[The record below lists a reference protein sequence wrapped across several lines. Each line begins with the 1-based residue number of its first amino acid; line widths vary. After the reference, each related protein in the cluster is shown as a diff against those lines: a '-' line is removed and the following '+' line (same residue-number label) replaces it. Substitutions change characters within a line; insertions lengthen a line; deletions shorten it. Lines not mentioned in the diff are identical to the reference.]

1 MGLIVHLVEVFL
13 PDMIDVFSF
22 LLDATPGGI
31 RGLPFTFILLL
42 DSLGKEATDL
52 CSLGYSQM

>member
-1 MGLIVHLVEVFL
+1 MHLVEVFL

-31 RGLPFTFILLL
+31 RGLPVTFILLL

-52 CSLGYSQM
+52 CSLGYSQI

>member
-1 MGLIVHLVEVFL
+1 MYLVELFL

-31 RGLPFTFILLL
+31 RGLPFIFILLL
-42 DSLGKEATDL
+42 DSLGNEATDL
-52 CSLGYSQM
+52 CSLGYSQI